1 MQRPLLFI
9 QRIKAKNMGKY
20 IESRHSIDT
29 ERRIVDVRPWS
40 VKTQE
45 KLSEPFNFLFLVIPM
60 FALSYMFPVTA
71 PLMFL
76 LFLGAHFSVMSMK
89 SLLPFRYPASMKGSK
104 TAPKADGIMYFG
116 SVRARSPYEQF
127 KQCWLNDSDLR
138 KHMLIMGSTGS
149 GKSETLKGIFYN
161 VLCWGSGFF
170 CADGKADNTLPP
182 DGYTMARAF
191 GRDDDILY
199 LNFLLGGA
207 TPQEVAASRRRRS
220 NRINPFSNGDADTLI
235 QMGANLLPKAEG
247 DGKSW
252 QEKALAVWRSVI
264 TALCYKRDKYGF
276 TLSVGAII
284 DHLSVEKIQDLY
296 VEGYNEA
303 EGIDENWS
311 YGYIGIKNYLDSGL
325 PGFSVET
332 LKKAKKLGEHAEE
345 RAQPQ
350 GMRNRG
356 GGGAPEQNAAA
367 FEQHGYRT
375 GQLMP
380 VLNLLDKTYGYI
392 FQAPFSEIDMID
404 VALHNR
410 ILFLLIPSLEKSS
423 QEAENLG
430 KLAIA
435 CLRVMMA
442 RNLGS
447 ELEGTYDELVG
458 SKATASNYP
467 YVVALDEL
475 GYYFAD
481 GIAVMF
487 AQARS
492 LGMCMIAASQDLEK
506 LTEGSRA
513 AEAGAMIGN
522 TVNKIFM
529 KIDDAEKTYKLVEN
543 TVGKVRV
550 AQYSGYELGV
560 GVGGI
565 KRDNRLNVTEEVMI
579 SYQEMQKYTEGQAIM
594 NALGVTQRIS
604 TFYMGDWLDKLG
616 NQSYH
621 LNRFM
626 QVYAPSD
633 DDIVPFSVDL
643 PSAKNKD
650 KRENAM
656 VMMAYLRGDSE
667 LSEVTTTKMLTEL
680 SQVINVMNQHQKGLG
695 ELERGIVMY
704 EMLKAIYIDHDEKL
718 QDIEK
723 SAAQA
728 EADSLDIGKEPLSAP
743 VLEEQARGLSETLD
757 EHGLPDPLALLRKP
771 VEDVMAPVEETP
783 EINVIGQQV
792 ESGAEKTLAE
802 QQFAEIAKSIKPIP
816 ATVNDGYAATAEQ
829 ETPAQV
835 VDSATKIS
843 LEKTFGE
850 GDYDNALDET
860 ATSSDSQD
868 VDESFAQI
876 VNNGKRKKTA
886 RPKWVSMAMKN
897 ANELET
903 YPRSIDNTV
912 VGLQDSTLFELEA
925 IERSMGNPMP
935 RTAAHDV
942 QKILAAQVT
951 PHTNAPKALSKDED
965 LDTYFDNLDF

>member
-1 MQRPLLFI
+1 M
-9 QRIKAKNMGKY
+9 AKY
-20 IESRHSIDT
+20 IEERHSIQT

-45 KLSEPFNFLFLVIPM
+45 KLSEPANFLFIAVPIIAMAYVYPA
-60 FALSYMFPVTA
+60 FA
-71 PLMFL
+71 PLCFIV
-76 LFLGAHFSVMSMK
+76 FFSLHVAVMSMK

-104 TAPKADGIMYFG
+104 IAPQADGIMYFG
-116 SVRARSPYEQF
+116 AVRAQSPYEKF

-161 VLCWGSGFF
+161 ALCWGSGFF
-170 CADGKADNTLPP
+170 CADGKADNKLPT

-207 TPQEVAASRRRRS
+207 TPQEVAHSRRRRS

-252 QEKALAVWRSVI
+252 QEKALAVWRAVI

-284 DHLSVEKIQDLY
+284 DHLSIEKIQDLY
-296 VEGYNEA
+296 VEGYKEA
-303 EGIDENWS
+303 GGVDEEWS
-311 YGYIGIKNYLDSGL
+311 YGYIGIKNYLDAGL
-325 PGFSVET
+325 PGFSIET
-332 LKKAKKLGEHAEE
+332 LKKAKKLGEHEE
-345 RAQPQ
+345 EKNAMPQ
-350 GMRNRG
+350 RPNRG
-356 GGGAPEQNAAA
+356 GNSNEQNGAV
-367 FEQHGYRT
+367 FEQHGYRV

-447 ELEGTYDELVG
+447 ELEGTYDELIG

-543 TVGKVRV
+543 TVGKIRV
-550 AQYSGYELGV
+550 AQYSGYESGV

-565 KRDNRLNVTEEVMI
+565 KRDNKLNVTEETMI
-579 SYQEMQKYTEGQAIM
+579 SYQEMQKYTEGEAVM

-604 TFYMGDWLDKLG
+604 TFYMGNWLDKLN
-616 NQSYH
+616 NQVFH

-626 QVYAPSD
+626 QVYAPTEND
-633 DDIVPFSVDL
+633 VIPYSVDL
-643 PSAKNKD
+643 PTAKNKD
-650 KRENAM
+650 KRENSLI
-656 VMMAYLRGDSE
+656 MMAYLRGDKV
-667 LSEVTTTKMLTEL
+667 LDDAKVTTP
-680 SQVINVMNQHQKGLG
+680 LG
-695 ELERGIVMY
+695 ELAEIIRIIETYQKELSPLDRGIVMY
-704 EMLKAIYIDHDEKL
+704 ELLKSRLPKIK
-718 QDIEK
+718 QDIETQAVTDEVK
-723 SAAQA
+723 PMSTEMLEAQA
-728 EADSLDIGKEPLSAP
+728 
-743 VLEEQARGLSETLD
+743 QGLSEALD
-757 EHGLPDPLALLRKP
+757 EYGLPNPLSLYRKP
-771 VEDVMAPVEETP
+771 VEQVTERISETP
-783 EINVIGQQV
+783 ESVTNN
-792 ESGAEKTLAE
+792 ESQA
-802 QQFAEIAKSIKPIP
+802 S
-816 ATVNDGYAATAEQ
+816 
-829 ETPAQV
+829 
-835 VDSATKIS
+835 SATLEHDPIAAA
-843 LEKTFGE
+843 LEKTSPMPPVGE
-850 GDYDNALDET
+850 GAIIEHDMGAEPIEDSSADEVLEEVFGNNESYEQALSD
-860 ATSSDSQD
+860 ASDSIGD
-868 VDESFAQI
+868 VRVDEIYNRIINEGNPSA
-876 VNNGKRKKTA
+876 VVKN
-886 RPKWVSMAMKN
+886 PKWISMSIIS
-897 ANELET
+897 ANKLDA
-903 YPRSIDNTV
+903 YPRSVDGTV
-912 VGLQDSTLFELEA
+912 VGLQDAALFELEA
-925 IERSMGNPMP
+925 VERSLGNPIP
-935 RTAAHDV
+935 KTAARDI
-942 QKILAAQVT
+942 QKIVASQVT
-951 PHTNAPKALSKDED
+951 PYTNAPKKLTAQEVSD
-965 LDTYFDNLDF
+965 YFSDI